1 MIFDHLSVTWGRDK
15 TLSINGDVG
24 NVTIQSSIIGQGLE
38 THSCGGL
45 MQTDGGVSLL
55 RNLYIDDKTRNP
67 KVKGVNEFTNNVV
80 YNWGGGGGY
89 IAGDSDGLS
98 YANIVGNYFISGP
111 STSVIAFTRGNANFN
126 GYVSGNSYDS
136 NQNGV
141 LDGVSPSAVSSNYGG
156 MVIVSRKFAYSAP
169 ARIISATESVTLG
182 INSAG
187 ASKVRDSID
196 TRLISE
202 LKSCGST
209 GELIS
214 DETVSPMYG
223 PGTIASGGWAV
234 DTDEDG
240 VPDSEEKRMGT
251 NPNVA
256 DSMVVRT
263 DGYTKVEAWANSLV
277 LGSY

>member
-24 NVTIQSSIIGQGLE
+24 NVTIQNSIIGQGLE

-111 STSVIAFTRGNANFN
+111 STSVTAFTRGNASFN
-126 GYVSGNSYDS
+126 GYVSGNYYDS

-141 LDGVSPSAVSSNYGG
+141 LDGLSPSAFSSNYGG
-156 MVIVSRKFAYSAP
+156 IVIVSRKFAYPAP
-169 ARIISATESVTLG
+169 ARILSAAESVTLG

-187 ASKVRDSID
+187 ASRVRDSID

-209 GELIS
+209 GELIF

-223 PGTIASGGWAV
+223 PGMIASGSWGV

-256 DSMVVRT
+256 DSMVVRS
-263 DGYTKVEAWANSLV
+263 DGYTNVEAWANSLV